1 MPTNAISTNL
11 IPTNIIFGFL
21 GAGKTTAILDLLSRK
36 PDNERWAVLVNE
48 FGEIGIDG
56 KIFSQAVLEGKV
68 EGKVEGNVTVK
79 EVPGGCLCCVA
90 GVPFQVGLTE
100 LVRSARPDRLIIEPT
115 GLGHPKEIIKTL
127 QNKTNQQFIALQQTI
142 TLVDPRKLQDER
154 YLSHEHF
161 IGQIDVA
168 DVLLANKADVCSQ
181 EDLDT
186 FWAFAEAYVK
196 TKSHIG
202 VTQQGHIELE
212 WLGKKN
218 SIDGGGVDER
228 EPHSN
233 PHSRDHDHNHSHNH
247 DPNTQSWI
255 FPSSQIFNY
264 EAVIAWVTSFSS
276 MRLKAIVKTNNG
288 NFIIN
293 QSDDD
298 PVSIGKVEGLK
309 ESVVEVIGVM
319 MDGVA
324 GKNEQDIGT
333 TLKECIVEV
342 GDGGMTR

>member
-1 MPTNAISTNL
+1 MLINT

-21 GAGKTTAILDLLSRK
+21 GAGKTTAILDLLARK

-56 KIFSQAVLEGKV
+56 KIFSQAGLEGKV
-68 EGKVEGNVTVK
+68 EGSITVK

-115 GLGHPKEIIKTL
+115 GLGHPKEIIETL

-168 DVLLANKADVCSQ
+168 DVLLANKADVCNQ

-186 FWAFAEAYVK
+186 FWAFAEGYTK

-202 VTQQGHIELE
+202 VTQQGHIELKR
-212 WLGKKN
+212 LDKKN
-218 SIDGGGVDER
+218 RVDGAGVDER
-228 EPHSN
+228 ESNSN
-233 PHSRDHDHNHSHNH
+233 PHSRDHNHSHSHNQ

-255 FPSSQIFNY
+255 FPFSQTFNY
-264 EAVIAWVTSFSS
+264 DAVIAWATSFSS
-276 MRLKAIVKTNNG
+276 VRLKAIVKTNNG
-288 NFIIN
+288 DFIIN

-298 PVSIGKVEGLK
+298 PVSIGKVEWLK
-309 ESVVEVIGVM
+309 ESVVEVIGVI
-319 MDGVA
+319 GVMLDEQL
-324 GKNEQDIGT
+324 GKGEQCIGE
-333 TLKECIVEV
+333 TLKACLVEI
-342 GDGGMTR
+342 GGEG

>member
-1 MPTNAISTNL
+1 MPINT

-21 GAGKTTAILDLLSRK
+21 GAGKTTAILDLLARK
-36 PDNERWAVLVNE
+36 PDKERWAVLVNE

-56 KIFSQAVLEGKV
+56 KIFSQAGLEGKV
-68 EGKVEGNVTVK
+68 EGGVTVK

-100 LVRSARPDRLIIEPT
+100 LVRSARPDRLIIEST
-115 GLGHPKEIIKTL
+115 GLGHPKEIIETL
-127 QNKTNQQFIALQQTI
+127 QNNTNRQFIALQQTI

-154 YLSHEHF
+154 YLTHERF

-186 FWAFAEAYVK
+186 FWAFAEGYTK

-202 VTQQGHIELE
+202 VTQQGHIELK
-212 WLGKKN
+212 WLDKKN
-218 SIDGGGVDER
+218 RVNGGGVDER
-228 EPHSN
+228 ESNSN
-233 PHSRDHDHNHSHNH
+233 PHSRDHNHNHSRNHSHNQ

-255 FPSSQIFNY
+255 FPFSQIFNY
-264 EAVIAWVTSFSS
+264 DAVIAWATSFSS

-288 NFIIN
+288 DFIIN

-298 PVSIGKVEGLK
+298 VVSIGKVEGLK
-309 ESVVEVIGVM
+309 ESVVEVIGVRL
-319 MDGVA
+319 DEKL
-324 GKNEQDIGT
+324 GKSELCIGE
-333 TLKECIVEV
+333 TLKACLVEI
-342 GDGGMTR
+342 GGEG